1 MFIIRY
7 CHSKLATRCHWY
19 NFYVYV
25 NRVKHDSFH
34 FTMFILHWFCL
45 LSKAFESFTN
55 NWKSWYS
62 KRIVKWMYRNLN
74 QSWILLKDKK
84 QQADMLCKQQF
95 QINHP
100 FHMVLTFPSP
110 PTWQSN
116 SASHCWPSVSNSWP
130 QYLQIPLLSH
140 SLFSLLLC
148 CVVNR
153 HSAKKETLRKTEFL
167 LLLSLLFSQFW
178 KLDIKQ
184 VNMRDQYKYA
194 YLHKNLDCLNK

>member
-1 MFIIRY
+1 MFIITY
-7 CHSKLATRCHWY
+7 CHNKLATRCHWY

-100 FHMVLTFPSP
+100 FHMVLTFPKSSYTDGNQIVD
-110 PTWQSN
+110 PTVDHQCLIPGLNTCKSHFFPIHCFHCCYVVLSTGILRRRKHWGKRN
-116 SASHCWPSVSNSWP
+116 SC
-130 QYLQIPLLSH
+130 
-140 SLFSLLLC
+140 FC
-148 CVVNR
+148 
-153 HSAKKETLRKTEFL
+153 
-167 LLLSLLFSQFW
+167 
-178 KLDIKQ
+178 
-184 VNMRDQYKYA
+184 
-194 YLHKNLDCLNK
+194 